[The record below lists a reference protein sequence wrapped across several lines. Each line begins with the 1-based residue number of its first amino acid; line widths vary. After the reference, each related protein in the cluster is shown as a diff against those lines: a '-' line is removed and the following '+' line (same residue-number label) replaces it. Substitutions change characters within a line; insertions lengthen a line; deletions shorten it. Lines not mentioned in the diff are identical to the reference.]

1 MKYNHL
7 AIFSEANVHLNN
19 INTKLNCHL
28 ISTLRILGIICPIT
42 SMGSNQNIIRI
53 VLFIFIIWMTSDGVV
68 CAYPIWGDNK

>member
-53 VLFIFIIWMTSDGVV
+53 VLFIFYYLDDFRWCCLCISDLG
-68 CAYPIWGDNK
+68 G